1 MSAVNPQAI
10 AFFNK
15 LRVAFM
21 ERASAPTVPPHAL
34 KLAYLIAFKYM
45 NRKTMTARPA
55 QETLARDL
63 NVSVRTVQ
71 RLLDILEPL
80 GLVIVPGDGRGLAS
94 TYCID
99 PERVTRVSS
108 FSAQKGDKKGR
119 QKPPKRVTPVSPQ
132 PRKNQNTGEGV
143 LRTPLSRERETF
155 ACANDFPNGGDPPAD
170 AGPRQERPP
179 AQQSPLEA
187 ESLTARSSLADGK
200 ERFSE
205 LRAVWAR
212 PWADDDAADQRAFEA
227 ACREVAPKAIIAAA
241 AAHVAAADAPRFLPP
256 LAKWLA
262 SRGWEKPPPT
272 KKGSN
277 GAARRPGRKANLADI
292 GAELVRK
299 YAAERAAS

>member
-132 PRKNQNTGEGV
+132 LKKNQEDSFGESSA
-143 LRTPLSRERETF
+143 LPQKRERETF

-170 AGPRQERPP
+170 AGPRQERP
-179 AQQSPLEA
+179 AQASPSEA
-187 ESLTARSSLADGK
+187 ESLTPRSSLSDGK
-200 ERFSE
+200 ERFSQ

-212 PWADDDAADQRAFEA
+212 PWADDDAADRRAFA
-227 ACREVAPKAIIAAA
+227 QACREVAPDDIIAAA
-241 AAHVAAADAPRFLPP
+241 SAFVAAADAPRFLPP

-262 SRGWEKPPPT
+262 ARGWEKPPPT
-272 KKGSN
+272 KPKGGN
-277 GAARRPGRKANLADI
+277 GARHPGRKPNVAEI
-292 GAELVRK
+292 GAELARR
-299 YAAERAAS
+299 YAAERVAS